1 MRRAKHITL
10 ILTAAMIVASTQ
22 LVISQNSTVDI
33 TKLPAHIV
41 LKNSFVGVN
50 TQEYVDAIT
59 KADFDRYRYQDKI
72 RILKFE
78 SGIEFQLLPV
88 NGNANAETESNYKA
102 TLKLLPSGKIV
113 QLVPYEPNSKDSPS
127 GVLKPSN
134 VIEEEPGAK
143 KSGNPQVNYSTAPA
157 EMPAKSTGND
167 RLKQLVEMR
176 KKASETGA
184 PLDKY
189 DKAIEALRKKLA
201 EQKNSE

>member
-1 MRRAKHITL
+1 MRKNL
-10 ILTAAMIVASTQ
+10 ILTAIMMAMSVQIA
-22 LVISQNSTVDI
+22 ISQNSNVDL

-50 TQEYVDAIT
+50 TQAYIDAMIG
-59 KADFDRYRYQDKI
+59 ADFDRYRYFDKI

-78 SGIEFQLLPV
+78 SGIEFQLLPI

-157 EMPAKSTGND
+157 EIPAKSTGND
-167 RLKQLVEMR
+167 RLKQLEEMR
-176 KKASETGA
+176 KNATDNGISV
-184 PLDKY
+184 DKY
-189 DKAIEALRKKLA
+189 DKAIEVLRKQIE
-201 EQKNSE
+201 EQKKRE